1 LVTWQQCHVVI
12 VVVVVGLAWWALVTW
27 QRCHVVVIVGLAWWA
42 LVTWQRCHVVVVV
55 GLAWLPVIPPLLFL
69 SVSTPIS
76 PCEQWLAG
84 WVVVLET

>member
-1 LVTWQQCHVVI
+1 
-12 VVVVVGLAWWALVTW
+12 
-27 QRCHVVVIVGLAWWA
+27 
-42 LVTWQRCHVVVVV
+42 
-55 GLAWLPVIPPLLFL
+55 LAWLPVIPPLLFL